1 MKMTQAKKKAFWQSL
16 PATPYILW
24 MALFIIIPLG
34 MVVFF
39 ALTDPQGNFTLE
51 NIARGGEHMGV
62 LLRSIKLAAIAT
74 ALCVLI
80 AYPLAYI
87 LSRKKGFQK
96 QTLFIM
102 VMLPMWMNFLLRTF
116 AWMTI
121 LENNGLINKFLGLFG
136 IGPLQMINTQGAVI
150 LGMVYNYI
158 PFMILPIY
166 TTMCKIGDD
175 VIEAAQDLG
184 GNTFQVMAR
193 VVIPLS
199 LPGVSTGIT
208 MVFVPAISTFI
219 ISKMLGGGTNQLI
232 GDIIELQFLGNSYN
246 PNLGSAIS
254 LVLMV
259 VVLLCMSI
267 MSNFDDEEME
277 GRILSRKNRW
287 LSSLYV
293 WLVMLF
299 LYAPIA
305 VLIVFS
311 FNDSK
316 SRNTWT
322 GFTLRWYEELFHDR
336 VIIQSFVVMLVV
348 AIASSVVA
356 TLLGT
361 LAAIGLNKMNK
372 KLKSVVMTF
381 TYLPMINPE
390 IITGVALML
399 LFIYLKM
406 EFGMQTLIISH
417 ITFNVPYVILNV
429 LPKLRQMDQ
438 NTYDAAL
445 DLGCNP
451 FTAFTK
457 VVIPEIMPGIV
468 SGFLMALTYSMDD
481 FVISYFVSG
490 ASIQTLPVAIY
501 SMTRRRVSPKINAL
515 STIMFAVVLLVLLV
529 YNILSSRK
537 AKAANRSMIR
547 AQKEEL

>member
-121 LENNGLINKFLGLFG
+121 LENNGLINKVLGLFG

-277 GRILSRKNRW
+277 GRIL
-287 LSSLYV
+287 
-293 WLVMLF
+293 
-299 LYAPIA
+299 
-305 VLIVFS
+305 
-311 FNDSK
+311 
-316 SRNTWT
+316 
-322 GFTLRWYEELFHDR
+322 
-336 VIIQSFVVMLVV
+336 
-348 AIASSVVA
+348 
-356 TLLGT
+356 
-361 LAAIGLNKMNK
+361 
-372 KLKSVVMTF
+372 
-381 TYLPMINPE
+381 
-390 IITGVALML
+390 
-399 LFIYLKM
+399 
-406 EFGMQTLIISH
+406 
-417 ITFNVPYVILNV
+417 
-429 LPKLRQMDQ
+429 
-438 NTYDAAL
+438 
-445 DLGCNP
+445 
-451 FTAFTK
+451 
-457 VVIPEIMPGIV
+457 
-468 SGFLMALTYSMDD
+468 
-481 FVISYFVSG
+481 
-490 ASIQTLPVAIY
+490 
-501 SMTRRRVSPKINAL
+501 
-515 STIMFAVVLLVLLV
+515 
-529 YNILSSRK
+529 
-537 AKAANRSMIR
+537 
-547 AQKEEL
+547 

>member
-39 ALTDPQGNFTLE
+39 ALTDPQGNFTRE

-277 GRILSRKNRW
+277 GRIL
-287 LSSLYV
+287 
-293 WLVMLF
+293 
-299 LYAPIA
+299 
-305 VLIVFS
+305 
-311 FNDSK
+311 
-316 SRNTWT
+316 
-322 GFTLRWYEELFHDR
+322 
-336 VIIQSFVVMLVV
+336 
-348 AIASSVVA
+348 
-356 TLLGT
+356 
-361 LAAIGLNKMNK
+361 
-372 KLKSVVMTF
+372 
-381 TYLPMINPE
+381 
-390 IITGVALML
+390 
-399 LFIYLKM
+399 
-406 EFGMQTLIISH
+406 
-417 ITFNVPYVILNV
+417 
-429 LPKLRQMDQ
+429 
-438 NTYDAAL
+438 
-445 DLGCNP
+445 
-451 FTAFTK
+451 
-457 VVIPEIMPGIV
+457 
-468 SGFLMALTYSMDD
+468 
-481 FVISYFVSG
+481 
-490 ASIQTLPVAIY
+490 
-501 SMTRRRVSPKINAL
+501 
-515 STIMFAVVLLVLLV
+515 
-529 YNILSSRK
+529 
-537 AKAANRSMIR
+537 
-547 AQKEEL
+547 

>member
-193 VVIPLS
+193 VVTPLS

-277 GRILSRKNRW
+277 GRIL
-287 LSSLYV
+287 
-293 WLVMLF
+293 
-299 LYAPIA
+299 
-305 VLIVFS
+305 
-311 FNDSK
+311 
-316 SRNTWT
+316 
-322 GFTLRWYEELFHDR
+322 
-336 VIIQSFVVMLVV
+336 
-348 AIASSVVA
+348 
-356 TLLGT
+356 
-361 LAAIGLNKMNK
+361 
-372 KLKSVVMTF
+372 
-381 TYLPMINPE
+381 
-390 IITGVALML
+390 
-399 LFIYLKM
+399 
-406 EFGMQTLIISH
+406 
-417 ITFNVPYVILNV
+417 
-429 LPKLRQMDQ
+429 
-438 NTYDAAL
+438 
-445 DLGCNP
+445 
-451 FTAFTK
+451 
-457 VVIPEIMPGIV
+457 
-468 SGFLMALTYSMDD
+468 
-481 FVISYFVSG
+481 
-490 ASIQTLPVAIY
+490 
-501 SMTRRRVSPKINAL
+501 
-515 STIMFAVVLLVLLV
+515 
-529 YNILSSRK
+529 
-537 AKAANRSMIR
+537 
-547 AQKEEL
+547 